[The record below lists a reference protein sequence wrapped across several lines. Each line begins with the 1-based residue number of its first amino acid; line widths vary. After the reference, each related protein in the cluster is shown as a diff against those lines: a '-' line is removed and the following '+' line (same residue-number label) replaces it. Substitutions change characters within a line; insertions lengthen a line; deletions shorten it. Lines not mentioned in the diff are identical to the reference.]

1 MAWKAEEG
9 GLARVGKSLTCSFDK
24 HTYANESPSR
34 NSKLRAIDKQTNES
48 S

>member
-1 MAWKAEEG
+1 MAWKVEEG
-9 GLARVGKSLTCSFDK
+9 GLARVGKSPTCSFDK

-34 NSKLRAIDKQTNES
+34 NSKLRAIDRWTNKS